1 MTNDATTTEKA
12 NESEHFP
19 PPRWMT
25 RVEKADFRRLLEARN
40 SIGKPILATEIDLL
54 TDYVSSRSRIML
66 LRRMAK
72 AAVKD
77 CNDPYDDYGQH
88 PFGNQPEQRHAMA
101 LLKQCEAAEAAS
113 RRLARDLKLF
123 DQH

>member
-1 MTNDATTTEKA
+1 MTSDTTATEKI
-12 NESEHFP
+12 NESGPFP

-25 RVEKADFRRLLEARN
+25 RVEKTDFRRLLDARN
-40 SIGKPILATEIDLL
+40 SIGKPVLATEIDLL
-54 TDYVSSRSRIML
+54 TDYVSSRSRITL

-77 CNDPYDDYGQH
+77 CRDPYDEYGLH
-88 PFGNQPEQRHAMA
+88 PFGHQPQQRHAMA

-113 RRLARDLKLF
+113 RRLARDLKLL